1 MSFLLRKI
9 RLSLC
14 YQYSR
19 ADFNVETVIP
29 DDVHITRSRKTHR
42 IKTVFLGEKPLFR
55 FRPMDGFFVPAS
67 LGAQKLHSALPDD
80 LYRVWI
86 DSSVS
91 EFIRAGK
98 TLFNKHVISS
108 DPHIRIGDE
117 ILILD
122 ENGELLGYGSA
133 IVPGVMMKSL
143 SSGPAVKT
151 RGGFP
156 YS

>member
-9 RLSLC
+9 RLSLR
-14 YQYSR
+14 YQYLR
-19 ADFNVETVIP
+19 ADFDVESVIP
-29 DDVHITRSRKTHR
+29 DIVRITRSRKTHR
-42 IKTVFLGEKPLFR
+42 IKAVFLGEEPLFR

-67 LGAQKLHSALPDD
+67 LGAQMLHSALPND

-98 TLFNKHVISS
+98 TVFNKHVVSS
-108 DPHIRIGDE
+108 DPDIRVGDE

-122 ENGELLGYGSA
+122 ESGALLGYGSA
-133 IVPGVMMKSL
+133 AVPGFML
-143 SSGPAVKT
+143 GRLLSGPAVKT
-151 RGGFP
+151 RGGFLI
-156 YS
+156 S